1 MMKLALRLT
10 HGVAVCVLL
19 VACQPAAAP
28 TVTPTALPIG
38 EVSPFITVA
47 PSQAAPGQSLTISGA
62 AWRASEEISLAVQ
75 PADPGLGVGL
85 SGGVLRA
92 DAAGRFELAVMLP
105 QDMRPGV
112 WTVVARG
119 ATPERAA
126 SVSFAVLAST
136 REPGALATYT
146 PMPSPTETPAP
157 APTDT
162 PTALPTQPAPPT
174 ATRLPPTPT
183 RTPAPP
189 TPTATPPVIT
199 DWRGDYFN
207 NPTLAGNPAFTRNDP
222 SITFDWGN
230 GSPDPRLS
238 ADGFSARWTRRLYFD
253 AGLYRFTVRVD
264 DGARVFVDG
273 VLVIDEW
280 RDGSARDVSTD
291 LTLSAGDH
299 DLRVEYY
306 ERSGA
311 ASIQL
316 SYARLLLP
324 PTPTPSRTPAP
335 ATSTATASPA
345 PSVTPSPTPS
355 VTPIPLPTQAP
366 PPTNTPRPTP
376 IPVPTSTPTR
386 QPTATPRATST
397 TRPTAT
403 ATPIPAPATATVTAI
418 PEYTATPTRTPSPT
432 ATDTPLPPT
441 ATPTELPT
449 ETPVPPTATP
459 TEQPTETP
467 VPPTAT
473 PTEQPT
479 ETPVPPTATPTEMP
493 SETPLPPTAT
503 PTLAPGEPPT
513 ATVTLSDTVLLIQ
526 GENWPAAARVTVSL
540 SASATGANA
549 RRAGEVRAN
558 RRGVIAGRV
567 VLRQPLGDKRYVVL
581 SSADIRLI
589 VPILGVE
596 SPASQPADSSTPAW
610 RRIAWQHAATRMI

>member
-1 MMKLALRLT
+1 MTKLALRLI
-10 HGVAVCVLL
+10 HGVVIVALL
-19 VACQPAAAP
+19 AACQPAAAP
-28 TVTPTALPIG
+28 TLTPTALPIG

-92 DAAGRFELAVMLP
+92 DAAGRFELAVILP
-105 QDMRPGV
+105 LDMRPGV
-112 WTVVARG
+112 WTVIARG

-126 SVSFAVLAST
+126 SVAFAVLAST
-136 REPGALATYT
+136 REPGALETYRPT
-146 PMPSPTETPAP
+146 PSPTDTPAP
-157 APTDT
+157 APAHT
-162 PTALPTQPAPPT
+162 PTALPTQPPLPT
-174 ATRLPPTPT
+174 ATPLPSTPT

-189 TPTATPPVIT
+189 TPIATLPIIT

-222 SITFDWGN
+222 SVTFDWGN

-264 DGARVFVDG
+264 DGARVFVNG

-306 ERSGA
+306 ERSGV

-335 ATSTATASPA
+335 ATSTAATSPA

-376 IPVPTSTPTR
+376 IPLPTQTPTR
-386 QPTATPRATST
+386 RPTATPTS
-397 TRPTAT
+397 RPTAT
-403 ATPIPAPATATVTAI
+403 ATLVPPPATATN
-418 PEYTATPTRTPSPT
+418 
-432 ATDTPLPPT
+432 TPLPPT

-449 ETPVPPTATP
+449 DTPVPPTATATPTELPTDTPVPPTATATP

-467 VPPTAT
+467 IPPTAT
-473 PTEQPT
+473 ATPAEQPT

-493 SETPLPPTAT
+493 SETPVPPTAT

-549 RRAGEVRAN
+549 RRIGEVRAN
-558 RRGVIAGRV
+558 RKGVIAGRV
-567 VLRQPLGDKRYVVL
+567 LLRQPLGDKRYVVL
-581 SSADIRLI
+581 SSGNIRLI
-589 VPILGVE
+589 VPILGLE
-596 SPASQPADSSTPAW
+596 SPASQPADSSKPAW